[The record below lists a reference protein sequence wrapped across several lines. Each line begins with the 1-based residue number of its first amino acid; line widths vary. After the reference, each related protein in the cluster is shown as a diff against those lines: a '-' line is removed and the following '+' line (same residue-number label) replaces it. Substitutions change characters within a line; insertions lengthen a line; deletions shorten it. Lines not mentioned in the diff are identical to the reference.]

1 MKNGVFVCGM
11 LGVGIALLGM
21 AVAPSGE
28 KFGFRYVAISARVV
42 DEEGTPVSGASVS
55 LWTEDISDR
64 GVHERFELVSD
75 ADGYVT
81 AKGRAQVGIGYE
93 ADKEGYYQSRKRTMI
108 AFAKLPKG
116 ERIPVNLTIRLKRVL
131 NPIPMHV
138 QFVTVKNSGI
148 NWDFQN
154 KCFMY
159 TNTISGYDLVV
170 GDYLPPLGNGRI
182 ADLSFH
188 WELTNIQIPP
198 GESCSP
204 SCRYDTRFEIAL
216 TNCVDGIMKG
226 TYESTDEGESVSE
239 LRSDYS
245 APESGYERNVTY
257 WTSHDN
263 QGKRITN
270 DDGTKLYYFRIRTET
285 NLVGNVTNA
294 LYGKIYFHGS
304 YRRQFQ
310 CYLNTTIN
318 DRNVESTRRKDLNNI
333 P

>member
-1 MKNGVFVCGM
+1 MCGV

>member
-1 MKNGVFVCGM
+1 MCGV

-21 AVAPSGE
+21 AVVPSGE

-42 DEEGTPVSGASVS
+42 DEEGTPVSGVAVN

-64 GVHERFELVSD
+64 GVHERFERISD
-75 ADGYVT
+75 ANGYVT
-81 AKGRAQVGIGYE
+81 AKGRAQVGVGYK
-93 ADKEGYYQSRKRTMI
+93 AFKEGYYTSRKRTRI
-108 AFAKLPKG
+108 SFTKLPKG
-116 ERIPVNLTIRLKRVL
+116 ERIPVNLTIQLKRIR
-131 NPIPMHV
+131 NPIVMFAKDV
-138 QFVTVKNSGI
+138 EVLQSDI
-148 NWDFQN
+148 DWDFQN

-159 TNTISGYDLVV
+159 TNTVSGYDLVV

-198 GESCSP
+198 GEPCSP

>member
-1 MKNGVFVCGM
+1 MCGV

-42 DEEGTPVSGASVS
+42 DEEGTPVSGVAVN

-64 GVHERFELVSD
+64 GVHERFERISD
-75 ADGYVT
+75 ANGYVT
-81 AKGRAQVGIGYE
+81 AKGRAQVGVGYK
-93 ADKEGYYQSRKRTMI
+93 AFKEGYYTSRKRTRI
-108 AFAKLPKG
+108 SFTKLPKG
-116 ERIPVNLTIRLKRVL
+116 ERIPVNLTIQLKRIR
-131 NPIPMHV
+131 NPIVMFAKDV
-138 QFVTVKNSGI
+138 EVLQSDI
-148 NWDFQN
+148 DWDFQN

-159 TNTISGYDLVV
+159 TNTVSGYDLVV

-182 ADLSFH
+182 ADFSFH
-188 WELTNIQIPP
+188 WELTNIQIPS
-198 GESCSP
+198 GEFCSP
-204 SCRYDTRFEIAL
+204 TCRYDTRFEVAL

-226 TYESTDEGESVSE
+226 TYESTDERVSVSE
-239 LRSDYS
+239 LRSDHVT
-245 APESGYERNVTY
+245 PESGYERNVTY

-270 DDGTKLYYFRIRTET
+270 DDGAKLYYFRVRSVT
-285 NLVGNVTNA
+285 NEVGTVTNA
-294 LYGKIYFHGS
+294 LYGKIYIFIGFNS
-304 YRRQFQ
+304 RFRY
-310 CYLNTTIN
+310 YLNPTPN